1 MKMSVRNTVL
11 ATAIAVALSV
21 ASTASAASESAKS
34 IGTVVVTANRV
45 EQPASGALA
54 AVTVLTRD
62 DIVRSQAPD
71 LITLLARQPGIDTV
85 RTGGA
90 GSVST
95 INTRGSNSNH
105 TLILIDGLRVNTAV
119 QGLFDLAHLPL
130 AQIERIE
137 IVRGPRAALWGSDA
151 LGGVVQIFTRNALKP
166 YVEAHAGSYGQ
177 ASLDAGVGL
186 NSDERHFSVG
196 AGREVAT
203 GFSAS
208 NPESGPY
215 VYDAD
220 KDGYRNTH
228 GNFQF
233 RDRLGSQQLSLSGR
247 ATNAETEY
255 DQGVSQIHDREFGI
269 RLSGELRPGWSHELL
284 AGYNSDQVQSTE
296 PFFDFGFR
304 STRTS
309 LDWLNHLT
317 LGEHQQL
324 QLGINWS
331 RESGSAEDSF
341 AGINFDLDR
350 RNTGLFAQWS
360 GQFDAQQLELSVRH
374 DDNSQFGGATTA
386 NAAWGWQASDA
397 VHLRASWGQG
407 FRAPNFNELYYPGFF
422 GFYGGN
428 EHLNPERSLSAEVGM
443 DWQIGAGQTLGLS
456 AYRTRV
462 SDLIAFDDP
471 PFNSARNIAH
481 ARLDGIEADYRF
493 DSGAWLFAANATW
506 QRAKN
511 ADTNEALLRRA
522 PRKAHASLDY
532 RFDSGLTLGLDA
544 DAVSGRPDFDF
555 NLFPAARITLGG
567 YALLGLRAALP
578 LSSGWQAE
586 ARIENL
592 CDHDYTL
599 AKGYNT
605 PGRSGMLGLRW
616 EGQ

>member
-11 ATAIAVALSV
+11 ATAIAIALSV
-21 ASTASAASESAKS
+21 ASTASAASEPAKP
-34 IGTVVVTANRV
+34 IGTIVVTANRV
-45 EQPASGALA
+45 EQPTSAALA

-71 LITLLARQPGIDTV
+71 LIRLLARQPGIDTV
-85 RTGGA
+85 RTGGT

-130 AQIERIE
+130 AQIDRIE

-151 LGGVVQIFTRNALKP
+151 IGGVVQIFTRNAVKP
-166 YVEAHAGSYGQ
+166 YVEARAGSYGQ
-177 ASLDAGVGL
+177 ASLDAGVGV

-233 RDRLGSQQLSLSGR
+233 SDHLGNQELSVSGR
-247 ATNAETEY
+247 AANAETEY
-255 DQGVSQIHDREFGI
+255 DQGVSQIHDRQFGI
-269 RLSGELRPGWSHELL
+269 RLSGELRSGWSHELL
-284 AGYNSDQVQSTE
+284 VGYNHDDVHSTE
-296 PFFDFGFR
+296 AFFDFGFE
-304 STRTS
+304 SSRTS
-309 LDWLNHLT
+309 LDWLNHLV

-331 RESGSAEDSF
+331 RESGRAEDSSLT
-341 AGINFDLDR
+341 NFDLDR
-350 RNTGLFAQWS
+350 RNTGLFASWS

-422 GFYGGN
+422 GFYAGN
-428 EHLNPERSLSAEVGM
+428 ANLNPERSDSAEVGM

-462 SDLIAFDDP
+462 SDLIAFQGDN
-471 PFNSARNIAH
+471 FSAINIAS
-481 ARLDGIEADYRF
+481 ARLDGIEADYRVE
-493 DSGAWLFAANATW
+493 SGAWSFAANATW

-511 ADTNEALLRRA
+511 ADTDEALLRRA

-532 RFDSGLTLGLDA
+532 RFDSGLTLGMDA

-555 NLFPAARITLGG
+555 NTFPAAHITLGG

-578 LSSGWQAE
+578 LGSGWQAE

-592 CDHDYTL
+592 GDRDYSL

>member
-1 MKMSVRNTVL
+1 MKMSVLNTVP
-11 ATAIAVALSV
+11 ATAIAVALSL
-21 ASTASAASESAKS
+21 AATASAASESAKP
-34 IGTVVVTANRV
+34 IGTVMVTANRV
-45 EQPASGALA
+45 EQPASAALA

-71 LITLLARQPGIDTV
+71 LISLLARQPGIDTV
-85 RTGGA
+85 RTGGT

-151 LGGVVQIFTRNALKP
+151 LGGVVQIFTRNTAHP
-166 YVEAHAGSYGQ
+166 YVEAHAGSYGK

-186 NSDERHFSVG
+186 DSDERHFTVS

-233 RDRLGSQQLSLSGR
+233 SDRLGSQQLSISGR
-247 ATNAETEY
+247 AANAETEY
-255 DQGVSQIHDREFGI
+255 DRGVSQIHDRQFGI

-284 AGYNSDQVQSTE
+284 VGYNSDDVRSTE

-309 LDWLNHLT
+309 LDWLNHLA

-331 RESGSAEDSF
+331 RESGSTEDSS
-341 AGINFDLDR
+341 NCCNYSLDR
-350 RNTGLFAQWS
+350 RNTGVFARWS

-374 DDNSQFGGATTA
+374 DDNSQFGSATTT

-428 EHLNPERSLSAEVGM
+428 PDLNPERSNSAEVGM
-443 DWQIGAGQTLGLS
+443 DWQIGAGQMLGLS
-456 AYRTRV
+456 AYRARV
-462 SDLIAFDDP
+462 SDLIAFQGDD
-471 PFNSARNIAH
+471 FSAINIAH
-481 ARLDGIEADYRF
+481 ARLDGLEADYRF
-493 DSGAWLFAANATW
+493 ESGAWSFAANATW

-511 ADTNEALLRRA
+511 ADTGEALLRRA

-567 YALLGLRAALP
+567 YSLLGLRAALP
-578 LSSGWQAE
+578 LGGGWQAE

-592 CDHDYTL
+592 GDHDYTL